1 MKKRIVANPFNM
13 ILSGAFLL
21 GMAVYCAF
29 MGAGVM
35 SIIGCAL
42 IWCVIEWVM
51 NVVSLSGDEQLGRR
65 ISQNREK
72 ALSRTMNDSVMGA
85 GASLGHAWS
94 MGAFAGTTD
103 VRLEERRKLIPASWA
118 VVLGAGLL
126 MAILIEDSLGY
137 KGPINTEKYIP
148 VFALVTAGC
157 LLDLI
162 MTFVRRRS
170 RNGAGSGE

>member
-21 GMAVYCAF
+21 GMGVYCAL

-51 NVVSLSGDEQLGRR
+51 NVASLSGDEQLGRR

-72 ALSRTMNDSVMGA
+72 ALSRTMNDSV
-85 GASLGHAWS
+85 ASLGHAWS

-126 MAILIEDSLGY
+126 MAILIEDSLGNARSVDI
-137 KGPINTEKYIP
+137 GKYGFL
-148 VFALVTAGC
+148 FALIFLGFA
-157 LLDLI
+157 LDLAVSS
-162 MTFVRRRS
+162 FRGKKRS
-170 RNGAGSGE
+170 GL

>member
-21 GMAVYCAF
+21 GMAAYCAF

-72 ALSRTMNDSVMGA
+72 ALSRTMNDSVMA
-85 GASLGHAWS
+85 ADASFGHAWS
-94 MGAFAGTTD
+94 MGAFAGPTD

-126 MAILIEDSLGY
+126 MAILIEDSLGNA
-137 KGPINTEKYIP
+137 GSVDIGKYGFL
-148 VFALVTAGC
+148 FALIFLGFA
-157 LLDLI
+157 LDLAVSS
-162 MTFVRRRS
+162 FRGKKRS
-170 RNGAGSGE
+170 GL

>member
-21 GMAVYCAF
+21 GMAAYCAF
-29 MGAGVM
+29 MGGGLL
-35 SIIGCAL
+35 SIIGCIL
-42 IWCVIEWVM
+42 LWCVIEGAM
-51 NVVSLSGDEQLGRR
+51 NVKRVDEDFDLYEETTRR
-65 ISQNREK
+65 MRKNLLRI
-72 ALSRTMNDSVMGA
+72 ALRDPVAMK
-85 GASLGHAWS
+85 
-94 MGAFAGTTD
+94 F
-103 VRLEERRKLIPASWA
+103 RLPPDYYQVHFSIKEERRVIFFSWV
-118 VVLGAGLL
+118 VVLMGCFAMMTGV
-126 MAILIEDSLGY
+126 EDSLGY

-148 VFALVTAGC
+148 VFALVPAGC

>member
-29 MGAGVM
+29 MGGGFL
-35 SIIGCAL
+35 SLIGCIL
-42 IWCVIEWVM
+42 LWCVIEGAM
-51 NVVSLSGDEQLGRR
+51 NVKRVDEDFDLYEETTRR
-65 ISQNREK
+65 KKKNLLWLAFREPVAMK
-72 ALSRTMNDSVMGA
+72 FRIPSDFYEVYFSIK
-85 GASLGHAWS
+85 
-94 MGAFAGTTD
+94 
-103 VRLEERRKLIPASWA
+103 EERRVIFFSWV
-118 VVLGAGLL
+118 VVLIGCFAMMTGV
-126 MAILIEDSLGY
+126 EDSLGY

-148 VFALVTAGC
+148 VFALVPAGC

-162 MTFVRRRS
+162 MTFVRRRAS

>member
-21 GMAVYCAF
+21 GMAAYCAF

-126 MAILIEDSLGY
+126 MAILIEDSLGNA
-137 KGPINTEKYIP
+137 GSVDIGKYGFL
-148 VFALVTAGC
+148 FALIFLGFA
-157 LLDLI
+157 LDLAVSS
-162 MTFVRRRS
+162 FRGKKRS
-170 RNGAGSGE
+170 GL